1 MDKYSVINTHYHY
14 YHYYLKTP
22 PEIDRVDIKHYQ
34 KVYDNYIEQL
44 TRDFRNDQDWY
55 KFYRSLNY
63 FIYQVSINFGLTRLG
78 NYILYNYNIERL
90 KYFNDLK

>member
-1 MDKYSVINTHYHY
+1 MKKLLDFSRYKFYLTHE
-14 YHYYLKTP
+14 
-22 PEIDRVDIKHYQ
+22 PELEQDRVELYS
-34 KVYDNYIEQL
+34 KVYENYIEQL

-78 NYILYNYNIERL
+78 NYILYYYNLDRL
-90 KYFNDLK
+90 KYFKELK